1 MEVMAAMVWFQQ
13 LQPLQLLEAVEAGV
27 ARTLQVLDLGAVE
40 VERLVLLVTSIL
52 QMGQLIQAAVL
63 AARVKQGITAVRAVL
78 A

>member
-1 MEVMAAMVWFQQ
+1 MAAMVWFQQ

-52 QMGQLIQAAVL
+52 QMRQLIRVAVL
-63 AARVKQGITAVRAVL
+63 AARVNQGITAVRAAL